1 MNIVKD
7 YLRVL
12 NIISPLFSGSYA
24 IELEDANTGNSM
36 FYYVG
41 SMQLTEDDYKK
52 GFEALIEEMV
62 VSRVVKNNLYR

>member
-24 IELEDANTGNSM
+24 IELEDTNTGNPM

>member
-12 NIISPLFSGSYA
+12 NIISPLFSGSYG
-24 IELEDANTGNSM
+24 IELEDTNTGNPM

-41 SMQLTEDDYKK
+41 PTGLTEDDYKK

-62 VSRVVKNNLYR
+62 ASRVVKNNLYI

>member
-24 IELEDANTGNSM
+24 IELEDTNTGNPI

-41 SMQLTEDDYKK
+41 PMQLTEDNYRED
-52 GFEALIEEMV
+52 FENLIEKMI
-62 VSRVVKNNLYR
+62 VSEQ